1 MLVQRSLCTIL
12 LILAAAS
19 IGTSTSASAN
29 HASNDFV
36 VIANPHSGIEKMS
49 KDEVINVYMGRNRKL
64 SSGVTAQPLD
74 LENPLTEKAN
84 FYNIMVNKELS
95 EISSYWARLMF
106 SGQGSP
112 PRQVASAEQAVELV
126 GRLKGAIAYVDRKK
140 IDKRVRV
147 VFDPS
152 RN

>member
-1 MLVQRSLCTIL
+1 MLVQRSLCIIL
-12 LILAAAS
+12 LVLAAAS
-19 IGTSTSASAN
+19 TETSANAN

-36 VIANPHSGIEKMS
+36 VIANPNSGVEKMS

-84 FYNIMVNKELS
+84 FYNTMVNKELS

>member
-1 MLVQRSLCTIL
+1 MLVQRSLCIL
-12 LILAAAS
+12 LLALAAVYARVS
-19 IGTSTSASAN
+19 
-29 HASNDFV
+29 HASNNFV
-36 VIANPHSGIEKMS
+36 VIANPNSGVEKMS
-49 KDEVINVYMGRNRKL
+49 KDEVINIYMGRNRKL
-64 SSGVTAQPLD
+64 PSGITAQPLD

-84 FYNIMVNKELS
+84 FYNTMVNKELP

-112 PRQVASAEQAVELV
+112 PRQVASAELAIDLV

-140 IDKRVRV
+140 IDRRVKV
-147 VFDPS
+147 VFDPA

>member
-1 MLVQRSLCTIL
+1 MLVQRSLCIIL
-12 LILAAAS
+12 LVLAAAS
-19 IGTSTSASAN
+19 TGTSASAN

-36 VIANPHSGIEKMS
+36 VIANPNSGVEKMS

-84 FYNIMVNKELS
+84 FYSTMVNKELS

>member
-1 MLVQRSLCTIL
+1 MLVQRSLCIIL
-12 LILAAAS
+12 LVLAAAS
-19 IGTSTSASAN
+19 IGASASTN
-29 HASNDFV
+29 YPSNDFV
-36 VIANPHSGIEKMS
+36 VIANPHSGVEKMS

-147 VFDPS
+147 VFDPN

>member
-1 MLVQRSLCTIL
+1 MLVQRSLCIIL
-12 LILAAAS
+12 LVLAAVS
-19 IGTSTSASAN
+19 TETSANAN

-36 VIANPHSGIEKMS
+36 VIANPNSGVEKMS

-84 FYNIMVNKELS
+84 FYNTMVNKELS